1 MPLAAGTRLGSY
13 EILAPLGA
21 GGMGEVYRARDPR
34 LGREVAIK
42 VLPEAL
48 ASDAGR
54 RQRFEQEARAAS
66 ALNHP
71 NILTVHDVGETNGV
85 VYLAMELV
93 EGKTL
98 RELVASG
105 EPVPTKR
112 LLDIAVQ
119 TADGLAKAHGAGI
132 VHRDLKPENLMISK
146 DGFVKILDFGLA
158 KLVEPTAVDASA
170 SPTAGASPTE
180 PGTVMGTAG
189 YMSPEQARGQE
200 IDFRSDQ
207 FSLGTILY
215 EMATGKR
222 AFRRE
227 TTAETLVAII
237 RDEPPP
243 LAQAAPQAPAPVRWI
258 VERCLAKDP
267 EERYASSK
275 DLARDLKS
283 VRDHLSETSAP
294 TETESSRT
302 RTAPRRRWG
311 LAPAV
316 LAFLVGGGLALLAA
330 RSLGLFAPAQ
340 PVFQRLTFR
349 SGAILTAR
357 FSPDAKS
364 VIYGAAWDGNP
375 VEIFTTRPESPDS
388 KSLGLPSADLLAV
401 SRTGDLAISLG
412 WHPMTGFES
421 SGRLARVPASGGAP
435 RDVLESVEGADWS
448 PDGRELAVLRR
459 EGDRA
464 RLEYPIG
471 TVLHETTG
479 WLNNLRFSPDGRQA
493 AFIQH
498 PERGDNAGWL
508 MFLDLG
514 KRTLVQGPRVPG
526 TSAFT
531 WSPCEATW

>member
-105 EPVPTKR
+105 EPVPHETPPR
-112 LLDIAVQ
+112 HRR
-119 TADGLAKAHGAGI
+119 ADGRRARQGARSR
-132 VHRDLKPENLMISK
+132 HRSPRPEAREPDDLEGRVRQDPRLRAREARRA
-146 DGFVKILDFGLA
+146 DGRGRVRGSRPPA
-158 KLVEPTAVDASA
+158 
-170 SPTAGASPTE
+170 ASPTE

-294 TETESSRT
+294 PPKPSRPELGRHHAAGGSRPPSSHF
-302 RTAPRRRWG
+302 WS
-311 LAPAV
+311 APASHCSPRAASDSS
-316 LAFLVGGGLALLAA
+316 LRRNQSFRGSRFAAA
-330 RSLGLFAPAQ
+330 RSSRRASLP
-340 PVFQRLTFR
+340 
-349 SGAILTAR
+349 
-357 FSPDAKS
+357 
-364 VIYGAAWDGNP
+364 
-375 VEIFTTRPESPDS
+375 TRN
-388 KSLGLPSADLLAV
+388 
-401 SRTGDLAISLG
+401 R
-412 WHPMTGFES
+412 
-421 SGRLARVPASGGAP
+421 
-435 RDVLESVEGADWS
+435 
-448 PDGRELAVLRR
+448 
-459 EGDRA
+459 
-464 RLEYPIG
+464 
-471 TVLHETTG
+471 
-479 WLNNLRFSPDGRQA
+479 
-493 AFIQH
+493 
-498 PERGDNAGWL
+498 
-508 MFLDLG
+508 
-514 KRTLVQGPRVPG
+514 
-526 TSAFT
+526 
-531 WSPCEATW
+531 